1 MRGTQ
6 KRETMSDESAG
17 RTLGV
22 QTIFLYMYVVTG
34 YMDFWPREASG
45 HLDNGHSDFWSS
57 GHLDF
62 WPSFSMPKKCPNWD
76 ILDLPCCYTN
86 LEFLTF
92 SLESKTTNM
101 LLPTF
106 HAQFSRE
113 TTKPKTQPGRLAASW
128 HIWYSFLS
136 SRLQK
141 DCFFLFLLFFFHC
154 ILVYLERMGQFF
166 KCLITLWWYSLVWK
180 QYSPQHRVWYKKIVV
195 YTQTLKMKRKL

>member
-22 QTIFLYMYVVTG
+22 QTIFLYNYVCG
-34 YMDFWPREASG
+34 YWLYGLLAIWTMDIQTSG
-45 HLDNGHSDFWSS
+45 LLDIWTS
-57 GHLDF
+57 GLR
-62 WPSFSMPKKCPNWD
+62 PSFSMPKKCPNWD

-86 LEFLTF
+86 LKFLTF

-141 DCFFLFLLFFFHC
+141 DCFFLFLLFF
-154 ILVYLERMGQFF
+154 
-166 KCLITLWWYSLVWK
+166 S
-180 QYSPQHRVWYKKIVV
+180 IVF
-195 YTQTLKMKRKL
+195 QSIQREWDNFSNA

>member
-6 KRETMSDESAG
+6 KRETMSVSDESAG

-22 QTIFLYMYVVTG
+22 QPIYYTCMWLLVMWT
-34 YMDFWPREASG
+34 SG
-45 HLDNGHSDFWSS
+45 HLDNRHSDFWSSGLLDIWQS

-62 WPSFSMPKKCPNWD
+62 WPSFPMPKKCPDWD

-86 LEFLTF
+86 LKFLTF
-92 SLESKTTNM
+92 SLDSETTNM

-141 DCFFLFLLFFFHC
+141 DCVFFSFFYFFFHC

-180 QYSPQHRVWYKKIVV
+180 QYSPHSSIESDIKKNSCI
-195 YTQTLKMKRKL
+195 YSK

>member
-1 MRGTQ
+1 MSV
-6 KRETMSDESAG
+6 SDESAG

-22 QTIFLYMYVVTG
+22 SPCSIGNNIFYTCVWLLLAIRTSEHSN
-34 YMDFWPREASG
+34 FWPSVLLVFC
-45 HLDNGHSDFWSS
+45 LDIWQS

-62 WPSFSMPKKCPNWD
+62 WPSFPMPKKCPDWD
-76 ILDLPCCYTN
+76 ILDLPCGYTN
-86 LEFLTF
+86 LKFLTF
-92 SLESKTTNM
+92 SLESETTNM

-141 DCFFLFLLFFFHC
+141 DCVFSLSFIFFHC

-180 QYSPQHRVWYKKIVV
+180 
-195 YTQTLKMKRKL
+195 

>member
-1 MRGTQ
+1 MRSFEVIFGHFLVRSWRVSRRFLGSLRYSCWKHSGT
-6 KRETMSDESAG
+6 
-17 RTLGV
+17 
-22 QTIFLYMYVVTG
+22 
-34 YMDFWPREASG
+34 SG

-86 LEFLTF
+86 LKFLTF

-141 DCFFLFLLFFFHC
+141 DCFFFSFF
-154 ILVYLERMGQFF
+154 YFF
-166 KCLITLWWYSLVWK
+166 S
-180 QYSPQHRVWYKKIVV
+180 IVF
-195 YTQTLKMKRKL
+195 

>member
-1 MRGTQ
+1 MRVQG
-6 KRETMSDESAG
+6 G
-17 RTLGV
+17 RQGCRPFFYTCMWLLV
-22 QTIFLYMYVVTG
+22 IWT
-34 YMDFWPREASG
+34 SG

-62 WPSFSMPKKCPNWD
+62 WPSFSMPKNCPNWD

-86 LEFLTF
+86 LKFLTF

-141 DCFFLFLLFFFHC
+141 DCFFSFFYFFPLYFSLFRENGTIFQMLNY
-154 ILVYLERMGQFF
+154 IVVVQFGMEVV
-166 KCLITLWWYSLVWK
+166 LSTAQSLVQKK
-180 QYSPQHRVWYKKIVV
+180 QLYI
-195 YTQTLKMKRKL
+195 LKHSK